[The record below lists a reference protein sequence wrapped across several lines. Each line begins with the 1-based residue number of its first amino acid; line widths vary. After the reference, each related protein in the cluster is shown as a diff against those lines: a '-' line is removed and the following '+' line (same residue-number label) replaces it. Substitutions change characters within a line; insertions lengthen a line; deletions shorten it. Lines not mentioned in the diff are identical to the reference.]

1 MTPPHPSLTPC
12 LSPPSSPCLPGPMDG
27 AVAPH
32 KVGQWGLLRWGRRR
46 SIVGVGVSRW
56 GHRDWS
62 MGNKVGGI
70 NAALSRWGRQCGVV
84 RVGVSRWVC
93 QGGGIDNSFP
103 SPTESGWTPADSSRL
118 HWTLPDRA

>member
-1 MTPPHPSLTPC
+1 M
-12 LSPPSSPCLPGPMDG
+12 GVVEVG
-27 AVAPH
+27 ASTQHYWGRGV
-32 KVGQWGLLRWGRRR
+32 KVGA
-46 SIVGVGVSRW
+46 SRLVD
-56 GHRDWS
+56 GEQ
-62 MGNKVGGI
+62 GG
-70 NAALSRWGRQCGVV
+70 GRQCGVV